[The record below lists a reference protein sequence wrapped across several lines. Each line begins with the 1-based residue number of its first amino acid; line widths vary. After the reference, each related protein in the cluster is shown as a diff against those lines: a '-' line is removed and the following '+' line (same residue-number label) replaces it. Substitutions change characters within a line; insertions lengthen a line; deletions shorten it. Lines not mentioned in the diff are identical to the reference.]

1 MGLVFGI
8 AAVLL
13 LVALT
18 GKKDTDAPAEGG
30 RQKDST
36 QGALPP
42 FVRQIIVNRNASK
55 DDLARAALEAKEAGY
70 PHLAQALA
78 KRITDGKSLIT
89 SPWKDVS
96 DAAWTRFCRVI
107 SEGKKPSSINP
118 KGFYGMF
125 DLGVR
130 RLVDLGVMKQPHSK
144 VIPDPKT
151 GAQIRIWRGVWVV
164 PEEQF
169 LADPKLQYDL
179 FTKSMELYRNVIAE
193 KYKQVLGLQIK
204 DGQPATLSGLLALAH
219 TCGAEGMYKWLTT
232 PEMRE
237 RFTWVTDAY
246 NRANGIF

>member
-18 GKKDTDAPAEGG
+18 GKKDTDAPTEGG
-30 RQKDST
+30 KQKDST

-42 FVRQIIVNRNASK
+42 FVQQIIVNRNASK
-55 DDLARAALEAKEAGY
+55 EDLARAALEAKSAGY
-70 PHLAQALA
+70 PQLAEALA
-78 KRITDGKSLIT
+78 KRITGGKSLIS

-96 DAAWTRFCRVI
+96 DAAWTRFARVI
-107 SEGKKPSSINP
+107 SKGQKPSHINP

-130 RLVDLGVMKQPHSK
+130 RLVDLGVMRNPRSK
-144 VIPDPKT
+144 TIPDPKT
-151 GAQIRIWRGVWVV
+151 GAQIRIWRGEWVV
-164 PEEQF
+164 PEDKF

-179 FTKSMELYRNVIAE
+179 FSKSMELYRNIIAE
-193 KYKQVLGLQIK
+193 KYKQVIGLEIN
-204 DGQPATLSGLLALAH
+204 GQKATLSGLLALAH

-237 RFTWVTDAY
+237 RFTWVTKAY
-246 NRANGIF
+246 ERANGIF